1 MATDQTTT
9 TPVPSQWRND
19 CLSDKSDG
27 GATIALAVIDKV
39 FRLWP
44 DDFRWI

>member
-1 MATDQTTT
+1 MGAGH
-9 TPVPSQWRND
+9 
-19 CLSDKSDG
+19 LSDKSDG

-44 DDFRWI
+44 DDFR